1 MAKSITNG
9 TAAEYYVA
17 AELTRLGYQAA
28 MTIKNAPGIDIVVV
42 NSETDKVSCIQ
53 VKSKDKLGKTKSW
66 VLHDKD
72 EKAREGN
79 FYYVFVDLDSEN
91 GDVSGFYIVPA
102 TIVAQK
108 IIEYHKKFLE
118 DGGKDTNIRTFILNK
133 EEEEKYQNWDIL
145 K

>member
-9 TAAEYYVA
+9 TAAEFYVA
-17 AELTRLGYQAA
+17 AELTRLGFQAT
-28 MTIKNAPGIDIVVV
+28 MTIKNTPEIDILTL
-42 NSETDKVSCIQ
+42 NSETGKMSCIQ

-72 EKAREGN
+72 EKVRGGN
-79 FYYVFVDLDSEN
+79 FFYVFVDLDVEN

-102 TIVAQK
+102 KVVAQK
-108 IIEYHKKFLE
+108 ISEYHKKFLKN
-118 DGGKDTNIRTFILNK
+118 GGKDTNIRTFMLN
-133 EEEEKYQNWDIL
+133 EEEEKEYQNWDIL

>member
-17 AELTRLGYQAA
+17 AELTRLGFQAT
-28 MTIKNAPGIDIVVV
+28 MTIKNAPGIDILAV
-42 NSETDKVSCIQ
+42 NSETDKMSCIQ

-66 VLHDKD
+66 LLHEKD
-72 EKAREGN
+72 EKVREGN
-79 FYYVFVDLDSEN
+79 FFYVFVDLNAEN

-102 TIVAQK
+102 TVVAQR
-108 IIEYHKKFLE
+108 ISEYHKKFLE
-118 DGGKDTNIRTFILNK
+118 NDGKDTNMRTFILN
-133 EEEEKYQNWDIL
+133 EEEEKKYQNWDIL